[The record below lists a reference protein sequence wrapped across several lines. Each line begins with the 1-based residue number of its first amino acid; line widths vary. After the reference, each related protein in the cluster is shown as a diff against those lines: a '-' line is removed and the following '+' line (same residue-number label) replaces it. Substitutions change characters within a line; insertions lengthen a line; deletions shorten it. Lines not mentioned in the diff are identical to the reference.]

1 MICLVGSDA
10 CEVAEMV
17 VCIAKLFEIRKKEG
31 VKSTEKIE
39 EPDNNCHD
47 VIFAPS
53 RGSWKNTKNRCT
65 LCILCNSRGQ
75 SRYKRNGLIQ

>member
-1 MICLVGSDA
+1 MLV
-10 CEVAEMV
+10 EVAEMA

-39 EPDNNCHD
+39 EPLNNCHD

-53 RGSWKNTKNRCT
+53 RRSWKNK
-65 LCILCNSRGQ
+65 
-75 SRYKRNGLIQ
+75 KP